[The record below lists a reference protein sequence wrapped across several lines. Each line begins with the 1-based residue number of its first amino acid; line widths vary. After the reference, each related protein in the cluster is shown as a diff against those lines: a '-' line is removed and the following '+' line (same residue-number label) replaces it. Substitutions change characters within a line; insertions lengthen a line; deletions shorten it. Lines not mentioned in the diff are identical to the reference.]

1 VREQYIKNA
10 KGDYVNTRKY
20 REEAEVVFVRVLDT
34 IYTVYKR
41 PGNKPMEEKYHDH
54 GLVLMCLNDPSMKV
68 AIFQQNM
75 VDFIHANFDVEAEEQ

>member
-1 VREQYIKNA
+1 MREQYVKNL
-10 KGDYVNTRKY
+10 KGDYINTRKY
-20 REEAEVVFVRVLDT
+20 QERADVVFTRVLDT
-34 IYTVYKR
+34 IYITNKQ
-41 PGNKPMEEKYHDH
+41 PGDKPLEEKYHDH